1 MVIGSTVLNIPFD
14 IPRFFRAKNESLF
27 LLCNETRAKEFKEKF
42 ILEAKGNEDDFM
54 FFKGQ
59 AQSVLTLVSG
69 ILHHMGIS
77 FWISSGTCLGD
88 HFKMFKDF

>member
-1 MVIGSTVLNIPFD
+1 MVLGSVVVNIPFD
-14 IPRFFRAKNESLF
+14 IPLFFRAKNESLF

-42 ILEAKGNEDDFM
+42 IQEANGNEDDFM

-59 AQSVLTLVSG
+59 AQSVLTSISG
-69 ILHHMGIS
+69 TLHQLGIS

-88 HFKMFKDF
+88 HF